1 MTYYTKSSKG
11 QIIKSPL
18 MVTKRPLMGN
28 QTSFNGGYKPIAVR
42 ITERLKAVKSIKSIK
57 NLFLFFY

>member
-11 QIIKSPL
+11 QIKKSPL

-28 QTSFNGGYKPIAVR
+28 
-42 ITERLKAVKSIKSIK
+42 
-57 NLFLFFY
+57 